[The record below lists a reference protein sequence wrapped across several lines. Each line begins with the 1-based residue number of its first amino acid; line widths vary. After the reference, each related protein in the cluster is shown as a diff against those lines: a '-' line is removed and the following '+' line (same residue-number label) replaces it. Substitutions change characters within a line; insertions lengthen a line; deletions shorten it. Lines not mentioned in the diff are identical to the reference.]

1 MTDLDALLTAA
12 IEQPGDPAL
21 RLVLAD
27 WLDEH
32 GDESCRARAELLR
45 LQVRRE
51 RAEADRRKDFDK
63 QARKVLRERPPL
75 KTFLKPILARGRAEA
90 LAIGPALVLALCA
103 PLASAVEGPLHAAS
117 TWRGHLH
124 MDDYRFPTTLTLRRR
139 QGNAIAGDMTQDFTA
154 LFALYSG
161 EDAGE
166 VAGTFFFRG
175 AVVGREWLTFV
186 TYRIEG
192 EGAWPELC
200 QMRLRPGGWLFGTWW
215 VPGDGRRGELRL
227 RRSHS

>member
-1 MTDLDALLTAA
+1 MTDLDGLLAAALA
-12 IEQPGDPAL
+12 QPTDPTP

-32 GDESCRARAELLR
+32 GDEADRARAELLR

-51 RAEADRRKDFDK
+51 RAEADQRDDLDK

-103 PLASAVEGPLHAAS
+103 PLASAVEGPLQAGS

-124 MDDYRFPTTLTLRRR
+124 MDDYRFPTTLTLRQR

-154 LFALYSG
+154 LFMEYFG
-161 EDAGE
+161 DVVEAG
-166 VAGTFFFRG
+166 ATFFFRG
-175 AVVGREWLTFV
+175 AVVGREWLTFTTHRV
-186 TYRIEG
+186 EG
-192 EGAWPELC
+192 NGAWPGLY
-200 QMRLRPGGWLFGTWW
+200 QLRLRPGGWLLGTWW
-215 VPGDGRRGELRL
+215 LPDDGRRGELRL
-227 RRSHS
+227 RRSRP